1 LLSSRYRFIIIFMT
15 SFSSSVAH
23 KPFSASNIL
32 GGRQVL
38 HVDPR
43 SAVEW
48 IELVRRGIPAPAIDA
63 VLGLVDL
70 RQGEL
75 SRALDIPERTLVRRK
90 KEGVLNC
97 EESGKLLRLARV
109 VERAGEVFEDGS
121 LALDWIKSPNASLGG
136 ATPLSMLDTDL
147 GADSVM
153 TILGRIEHGI
163 FT

>member
-1 LLSSRYRFIIIFMT
+1 M
-15 SFSSSVAH
+15 
-23 KPFSASNIL
+23 
-32 GGRQVL
+32 
-38 HVDPR
+38 
-43 SAVEW
+43 
-48 IELVRRGIPAPAIDA
+48 
-63 VLGLVDL
+63 GLVDL